1 MSVLAIFLVA
11 VGAGDVCRQL
21 SCPRGL
27 APAVAVVVV
36 AAGALLGGL
45 WHLRDLIPLLGT
57 ATAAVAW
64 LLLCGRAERTGKH
77 QASPLAVFG
86 MAVAALILSS
96 GVGSRVGGVV
106 EVWTNWSDVVDGVP
120 PERVLMAVGVI
131 LVQITTAN
139 QVVRLVLG
147 SVGAVKPAGQPQASD
162 QLKGGRL
169 LGSMERLLIV
179 GLGLAGQLAMASA
192 VVAAKSVIRFPEI
205 SSTRNQSG
213 TTARVGI
220 DDVTEYFLVGSFAS
234 WIVALGSLALVAAS
248 R

>member
-1 MSVLAIFLVA
+1 MGALAILLVA
-11 VGAGDVCRQL
+11 VAAGDVCRRL
-21 SCPRGL
+21 SHLRRV
-27 APAVAVVVV
+27 APAVAVTAV

-45 WHLRDLIPLLGT
+45 WHLRDLVPLLGA

-64 LLLCGRAERTGKH
+64 QLLCGRAERTGRH
-77 QASPLAVFG
+77 QAMPLAMFG
-86 MAVAALILSS
+86 VAVAALILSS
-96 GVGSRVGGVV
+96 GLGSRVGGVIGA
-106 EVWTNWSDVVDGVP
+106 WTNWSNVVAGVP
-120 PERVLMAVGVI
+120 PERVLMTVGII
-131 LVQITTAN
+131 LVQMATAN

-192 VVAAKSVIRFPEI
+192 VVAAKSIIRFPEI
-205 SSTRNQSG
+205 SSKRNKSG
-213 TTARVGI
+213 TPDPVGI